1 MELNLDL
8 HVHSR
13 ASYDGR
19 MGVEEIAAA
28 AKARGLDAVAVCDH
42 DVVYTGPTQVDG
54 IWLIPGAEFST
65 EHGHL
70 LGLFLET
77 PMVHTTWAETT
88 GAIRRQG
95 GLTVLA
101 HPFQRPRPAEVLEP
115 LVPTLDG
122 VEVWN
127 GRANR
132 KNPQANAQAAAF
144 ARQHGLVPTA
154 GSDAHLAQEIG
165 NGILRLTVE
174 EACLESIRGA
184 ILAGRGAIAGREG
197 PALCVARSQW
207 TKLRKTHAPLP
218 RYGKWAAFALK
229 CAWQDGKKSSRK
241 GDRAAC
247 P

>member
-1 MELNLDL
+1 M
-8 HVHSR
+8 
-13 ASYDGR
+13 AY
-19 MGVEEIAAA
+19 
-28 AKARGLDAVAVCDH
+28 
-42 DVVYTGPTQVDG
+42 
-54 IWLIPGAEFST
+54 
-65 EHGHL
+65 
-70 LGLFLET
+70 
-77 PMVHTTWAETT
+77 TTW
-88 GAIRRQG
+88 AIRRQG

-101 HPFQRPRPAEVLEP
+101 HPFQRPRPAESLTP

-132 KNPQANAQAAAF
+132 KNPQANAQGAAF

-154 GSDAHLAQEIG
+154 GSDAHLAEEIG

-174 EACLESIRGA
+174 EVSLESIRRA

-197 PALCVARSQW
+197 KALCVARSQW
-207 TKLRKTHAPLP
+207 TKLQKTRAPLP

-229 CAWQDGKKSSRK
+229 CAWQDGKKLSRK